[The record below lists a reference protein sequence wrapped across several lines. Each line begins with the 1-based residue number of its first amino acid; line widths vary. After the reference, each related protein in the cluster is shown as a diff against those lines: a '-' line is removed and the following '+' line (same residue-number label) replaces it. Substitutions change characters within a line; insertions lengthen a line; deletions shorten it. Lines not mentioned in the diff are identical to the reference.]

1 MPEID
6 ADLLVPRGTPGRK
19 YEPGVAF
26 QTAAYTRL
34 MESIRARLPAETAG
48 ALIGTTGDGDAGG
61 DVQIHITSVV
71 PLSLVSARSGVVPSQ
86 VEWADLKARLAVQG
100 AEGGADAER
109 IVGWFYADPG
119 IGIFPRRIDLAAAH
133 AALAPDAEMFLLVNP
148 ASDRGA
154 FYTWRGGD
162 FVRIDGFYE
171 ALDETGA
178 KAAIPWD
185 GEVPGAAE
193 WMRGPDVG
201 AGVVADGGIGGYVP
215 ANEYQGPVA
224 NTGDKRRAR
233 LIAGV
238 VLGLAVTAALVGS
251 LFLFGRLGQGP
262 PVPAE
267 TQLTPVASATLVPT
281 MAIAGKPTPTSA
293 PTSIPTYSA
302 TAVAPTATAEAPA
315 TSTPTVVVPPTPTGL
330 TYVVK
335 RGDTLTAIATQFSTT
350 AQAIMAANGLKDT
363 IIAVG
368 QVLNIPSPVSPQ
380 TATPVA
386 TQARVDTQLPSPIP
400 SGTEPLPH
408 PVPSAVST
416 LVSR

>member
-1 MPEID
+1 
-6 ADLLVPRGTPGRK
+6 
-19 YEPGVAF
+19 
-26 QTAAYTRL
+26 
-34 MESIRARLPAETAG
+34 
-48 ALIGTTGDGDAGG
+48 
-61 DVQIHITSVV
+61 
-71 PLSLVSARSGVVPSQ
+71 
-86 VEWADLKARLAVQG
+86 
-100 AEGGADAER
+100 
-109 IVGWFYADPG
+109 
-119 IGIFPRRIDLAAAH
+119 
-133 AALAPDAEMFLLVNP
+133 
-148 ASDRGA
+148 
-154 FYTWRGGD
+154 
-162 FVRIDGFYE
+162 
-171 ALDETGA
+171 
-178 KAAIPWD
+178 
-185 GEVPGAAE
+185 
-193 WMRGPDVG
+193 
-201 AGVVADGGIGGYVP
+201 
-215 ANEYQGPVA
+215 
-224 NTGDKRRAR
+224 
-233 LIAGV
+233 
-238 VLGLAVTAALVGS
+238 VTAALVGS